1 MLKSRHSLCNQI
13 KFLTGKPSEYGYKC
27 CRLFQRQCRQIVI
40 AHRQIPLCVLLASP
54 IQDFM
59 EHPEPTTIF
68 LLDTVKAVVPGH
80 PSREVVCYTHALAA
94 ASGATG
100 SDSSY
105 SIDTTR

>member
-1 MLKSRHSLCNQI
+1 LHEN
-13 KFLTGKPSEYGYKC
+13 EDY
-27 CRLFQRQCRQIVI
+27 
-40 AHRQIPLCVLLASP
+40 
-54 IQDFM
+54 
-59 EHPEPTTIF
+59 
-68 LLDTVKAVVPGH
+68 AVVPGH

>member
-1 MLKSRHSLCNQI
+1 MLGRTELMLGRTDLMLGITDIMLGRTDLILGRTETCMTQ
-13 KFLTGKPSEYGYKC
+13 LTSC
-27 CRLFQRQCRQIVI
+27 
-40 AHRQIPLCVLLASP
+40 LANRN
-54 IQDFM
+54 M
-59 EHPEPTTIF
+59 
-68 LLDTVKAVVPGH
+68 LGAVVPGP

>member
-1 MLKSRHSLCNQI
+1 MQRHLWFIAKQNLPRSCFCFHLELN
-13 KFLTGKPSEYGYKC
+13 
-27 CRLFQRQCRQIVI
+27 CRV
-40 AHRQIPLCVLLASP
+40 
-54 IQDFM
+54 
-59 EHPEPTTIF
+59 T
-68 LLDTVKAVVPGH
+68 VVPGH